1 MPIAQRERE
10 RGSLL
15 VFVLEAQLGLLF
27 SGQPGRRGAVP
38 PVPAAPAGSPYS
50 RVDRPASGRLG
61 GKVTDPVTV
70 ERDGHVLLI
79 GVNRPAQRNA
89 FDLAVIE
96 ALGAAYETL
105 GTDQELRAGVLFGH
119 GDHFSAGLDLAQVGP
134 VVARDGPGALGGS
147 HRFDPFG
154 VWRDPVPKPVV
165 LAVNGIAYTLS
176 IELALAADIV
186 VAADDVRFRQLEI
199 GRGILP
205 FGGATFRA
213 PAQLGWGNAMRFLL
227 TAEEFGAAEALRIGL
242 VQEVVP
248 AGSHLQRARELA
260 QLIARQAPLGVQGTL
275 ANARAGRSHGPD
287 AAREHLLSLLPG
299 ILHSQDAAEGLRSFT
314 ERREGRFTGH

>member
-1 MPIAQRERE
+1 M
-10 RGSLL
+10 
-15 VFVLEAQLGLLF
+15 
-27 SGQPGRRGAVP
+27 
-38 PVPAAPAGSPYS
+38 
-50 RVDRPASGRLG
+50 
-61 GKVTDPVTV
+61 
-70 ERDGHVLLI
+70 
-79 GVNRPAQRNA
+79 
-89 FDLAVIE
+89 
-96 ALGAAYETL
+96 
-105 GTDQELRAGVLFGH
+105 
-119 GDHFSAGLDLAQVGP
+119 
-134 VVARDGPGALGGS
+134 
-147 HRFDPFG
+147 
-154 VWRDPVPKPVV
+154 PKPVV
-165 LAVNGIAYTLS
+165 MAVNGIAFTLS

-260 QLIARQAPLGVQGTL
+260 RLIARQAPLGVQGTL
-275 ANARAGRSHGPD
+275 ASARAGRSHGPE